1 MGRAGPLIRF
11 VAVVTAVVVIVAAA
25 AISIVVRAGDG
36 ASTAHAQEV
45 ASPAVEIH
53 AAHGS
58 SYVPALEGK
67 RPLFI
72 LALGSDARPG
82 EPVAGERSDS
92 IHIIG
97 IDLRTRSAT
106 ILGFP
111 RDSWVNIPGHGTSKI
126 NNATAFGGPQLMV
139 RTLEALTG
147 IRIDF
152 WLLTSFGDFIDMV
165 NSVGGVTVNV
175 PYAMHDSYSGANFP
189 AGRQRLTGGEAL
201 ALARNRHDT
210 PKGDFS
216 RSANQG
222 LLMKSGL
229 AELRKDFE
237 RRPALLFSWIAAVW
251 RNIQTDLPASTL
263 IDLALTATQVSPS
276 KVKNVVVPGTNG
288 FAGSAAVVY
297 ISPSARSIYAD
308 MRADGVVG

>member
-1 MGRAGPLIRF
+1 MARLLGF
-11 VAVVTAVVVIVAAA
+11 VAAALVLILAIGFAVVVRGGEA
-25 AISIVVRAGDG
+25 
-36 ASTAHAQEV
+36 
-45 ASPAVEIH
+45 ASPAHAAARPAIEIH
-53 AAHGS
+53 AAHGT
-58 SYVPALEGK
+58 SYVPALQGK

-82 EPVAGERSDS
+82 QSVARERSDS

-97 IDLRTRSAT
+97 VNLKSKRAT

-111 RDSWVNIPGHGTSKI
+111 RDSYVSIPGHGAAKL
-126 NNATAFGGPQLMV
+126 NDAMAFGGPQLTV
-139 RTLEALTG
+139 RTVESLTG

-152 WLLTSFGDFIDMV
+152 WMLTSFGDFIDMV
-165 NSVGGVTVNV
+165 NRVGGIRVDV
-175 PYAMHDSYSGANFP
+175 PYPMHDSYSGASFP
-189 AGRQRLTGGEAL
+189 AGKQRLNGGEAL
-201 ALARNRHDT
+201 AFARNRHDT

-222 LLMKSGL
+222 LLMKSAL

-237 RRPALLFSWIAAVW
+237 RRPALLFSWIASLW
-251 RNIQTDLPASTL
+251 RNVQTDLPFSTL
-263 IDLALTATQVSPS
+263 IDLALTATQISPS
-276 KVKNVVVPGTNG
+276 NVKNLVVPGSNG

-308 MRADGVVG
+308 MRADGVVS

>member
-1 MGRAGPLIRF
+1 VSRRRSVGRLVGALTGALAVLLVAGVIVVARGGRSQAPAHAAGP
-11 VAVVTAVVVIVAAA
+11 V
-25 AISIVVRAGDG
+25 
-36 ASTAHAQEV
+36 
-45 ASPAVEIH
+45 VEIH
-53 AAHGS
+53 AAHGT

-82 EPVAGERSDS
+82 QSVARERSDS

-97 IDLRTRSAT
+97 VDLKRKRGT

-111 RDSWVNIPGHGTSKI
+111 RDSYVSIPGHGAGKI
-126 NNATAFGGPQLMV
+126 NDAMAFGGPGLTV
-139 RTLEALTG
+139 RTIENLTG

-152 WLLTSFGDFIDMV
+152 WLLTSFRDFIDMV
-165 NSVGGVTVNV
+165 NGVDGIRVDV
-175 PYAMHDSYSGANFP
+175 PYAMHDSYSGANFS
-189 AGRQRLTGGEAL
+189 AGKQRLNGGEAL
-201 ALARNRHDT
+201 AFARNRHDT

-216 RSANQG
+216 RSANHG
-222 LLMKSGL
+222 LLMKAGL

-237 RRPALLFSWIAAVW
+237 RRPALLFSWIASLW
-251 RNIQTDLPASTL
+251 RNIQTDLPFTTV

-276 KVKNVVVPGTNG
+276 NVKNLVVPGSNG
-288 FAGSAAVVY
+288 FAGSASVVF
-297 ISPSARSIYAD
+297 ISPSASSIYAD